1 MTKKLTIDKEKLKLR
16 LKQIWKDYQPTLIA
30 VLLGFLIGGFVILLS
45 GFNPF
50 RAIFALLRGGFGN
63 TYALTTTLTRAI
75 PIIFAGI
82 AAALAWGSGYP
93 SLGAAGQMTL
103 GAITTAIVAIIFP
116 GPPLVVLLF
125 AILAGMLAG
134 VSYSLLS
141 AYISDRFKL
150 NLLIATL
157 MMNYIAN
164 NIASYLTQYIFRDP
178 LAVDSSAIQTQRIH
192 DSILPIMFRGYTLHY
207 GFIIMLFTVLLIWF
221 IKTRTTFGY
230 RAKMGGLNKYFA
242 QYGGIKSR
250 MMMLLVLS
258 LSGAIAGLGGA
269 VQVLGT
275 RYRYVDGMIASPG
288 FAWSG
293 VIASLMA
300 NNHPIGIFFSSIFL
314 AGLATGGGSME
325 RSVGVPSELTAI
337 IQSIITLLI
346 TARFIIKWRH
356 KTIAEG
362 VHLTEASS

>member
-1 MTKKLTIDKEKLKLR
+1 MGKKITIDKAKIKIHLKR
-16 LKQIWKDYQPTLIA
+16 LQKDYQPTIIA
-30 VLLGFLIGGFVILLS
+30 VALGFFIGGLVILFS

-50 RAIFALLRGGFGN
+50 RAILTLLRGGFGS
-63 TYALTTTLTRAI
+63 TYAITTTLTRAI
-75 PIIFAGI
+75 PITFAGI

-103 GAITTAIVAIIFP
+103 GAITTAVVAIIFP
-116 GPPLVVLLF
+116 GPPIVALFF
-125 AILAGMLAG
+125 AIIAGMLAG
-134 VSYSLLS
+134 VLYSLIS

-164 NIASYLTQYIFRDP
+164 NIASYLTQYVFRDP
-178 LAVDSSAIQTQRIH
+178 FSVDSSAIQTERIQGA
-192 DSILPIMFRGYTLHY
+192 ILPIILKGYTLHY
-207 GFIIMLFTVLLIWF
+207 GFIILIFTIIIIWF
-221 IKTRTTFGY
+221 IKSRTSFGY

-269 VQVLGT
+269 IQVLGT
-275 RYRYVDGMIASPG
+275 RYRYVDGMISSPG

-314 AGLATGGGSME
+314 AGLATGGGAME
-325 RSVGVPSELTAI
+325 RSVGVPSEVTAI
-337 IQSIITLLI
+337 IQSIITLFI
-346 TARFIIKWRH
+346 TARFAIQWRR
-356 KTIAEG
+356 KMIAKEVQMKG
-362 VHLTEASS
+362 ANL